1 MLELATPLEIIEKTV
16 ILVETQR
23 KIQNLQQKELS
34 KKADIPFPTYK
45 QFLYQKK
52 ISFENLIK
60 LFIALNMFENLKGLL
75 KEKEFK
81 TLDEI
86 KNQDKLPKRIDK
98 RARNR

>member
-16 ILVETQR
+16 VLVENQR

-34 KKADIPFPTYK
+34 QKADIPFPTYK

-86 KNQDKLPKRIDK
+86 KKEDKLPKRIDK
-98 RARNR
+98 